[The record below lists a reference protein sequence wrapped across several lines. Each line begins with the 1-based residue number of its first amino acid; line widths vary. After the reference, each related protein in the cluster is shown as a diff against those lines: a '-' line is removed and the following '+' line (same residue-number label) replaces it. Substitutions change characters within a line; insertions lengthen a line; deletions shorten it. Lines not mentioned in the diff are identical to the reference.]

1 MANERAQDTQEQEKG
16 RTSKQEARTA
26 RQEDRASG
34 ASGGSR
40 EQRGVARRE
49 SVQPATPGASPFTL
63 MRRFMED
70 LDRLFVG
77 EAPDA
82 DWAPAVEVVECDG
95 RLVVR
100 ADVPGLEK
108 DNVNVEIDDGQ
119 LVISGERRQEHE
131 ERREGLYRSDRV
143 YGRFYRAIP
152 LPDGADAEHATATF
166 KNGVLEISMP
176 VTGRHQPRRVQV
188 QDASSAS
195 AT

>member
-1 MANERAQDTQEQEKG
+1 MANERAQEQERG
-16 RTSKQEARTA
+16 RTSQQEARTA

-49 SVQPATPGASPFTL
+49 SAQPATSTPGASPFTL

-70 LDRLFVG
+70 LDRLFVR

-82 DWAPAVEVVECDG
+82 DWAPAVEVVERDG

-108 DNVNVEIDDGQ
+108 DNVNVEIDDDQ

-131 ERREGLYRSDRV
+131 ERREGLYRSERV

-195 AT
+195 AA

>member
-1 MANERAQDTQEQEKG
+1 MANERAQDTQEEG
-16 RTSKQEARTA
+16 RTSQQEARTA
-26 RQEDRASG
+26 RQEARASG

-40 EQRGVARRE
+40 EQHGVARRE
-49 SVQPATPGASPFTL
+49 SAQPATSSPFTL

-82 DWAPAVEVVECDG
+82 NWAPAVEVVERDG

-131 ERREGLYRSDRV
+131 ERREGLYRSERV

-166 KNGVLEISMP
+166 KNGVVEIGMP
-176 VTGRHQPRRVQV
+176 MTGRRQPRRVQV

-195 AT
+195 AAG